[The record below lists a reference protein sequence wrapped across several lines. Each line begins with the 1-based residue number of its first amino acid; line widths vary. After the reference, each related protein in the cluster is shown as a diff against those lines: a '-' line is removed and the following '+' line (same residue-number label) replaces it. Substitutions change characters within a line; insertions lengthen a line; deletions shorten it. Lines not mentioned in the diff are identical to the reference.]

1 MSKPSLKVLSF
12 KERVSEKIAQF
23 IDDPLSLRDLAY
35 ARYRRF
41 RGDSVYH
48 SADYHRKRSE
58 RLKAE
63 HFSRKHKKHVMHAQ
77 HRTNCVN
84 VFKLLVLRLDLNT
97 LECLLVAPRYN
108 VRRPLYVVEI
118 AQRCGICVRTAQH
131 CLRSLALAGYI
142 RRFEDMASKRVD
154 KNNTLQ
160 NLHRIFLNPR
170 FFADIECDASFNR
183 LRDYLKGITKKEAR
197 TASTQAD
204 VSAPTDYRSAILEDE
219 KNKSEKQSTEP
230 ASKEYG
236 NSHIQKMR
244 RRRSGSEPPD

>member
-23 IDDPLSLRDLAY
+23 LDDPLSLRDLAY

-41 RGDSVYH
+41 SGDSVYH

-84 VFKLLVLRLDLNT
+84 VFKFL
-97 LECLLVAPRYN
+97 
-108 VRRPLYVVEI
+108 
-118 AQRCGICVRTAQH
+118 
-131 CLRSLALAGYI
+131 
-142 RRFEDMASKRVD
+142 KKD
-154 KNNTLQ
+154 K
-160 NLHRIFLNPR
+160 P
-170 FFADIECDASFNR
+170 
-183 LRDYLKGITKKEAR
+183 
-197 TASTQAD
+197 
-204 VSAPTDYRSAILEDE
+204 
-219 KNKSEKQSTEP
+219 EKQSTGP
-230 ASKEYG
+230 ASKDYG
-236 NSHIQKMR
+236 NAHIQKMR